1 MFCAMLSMS
10 RAPQNVPELTELR
23 VQVVLRGALS
33 TLKGS
38 EQAVF

>member
-33 TLKGS
+33 TLKDRL
-38 EQAVF
+38 